1 MNDYGDGDGAGI
13 AKASDNAAHSGAGDE
28 LRKSRPGTF
37 KPAAP
42 REKEGKD
49 NKDERGAPAP

>member
-1 MNDYGDGDGAGI
+1 MKQILANLVI

-49 NKDERGAPAP
+49 NEDERGAPAP